1 MVNVTISLKIT
12 FRTACA
18 NFRAFVK
25 RLKDLKP
32 RREDFKTGLL

>member
-12 FRTACA
+12 FPTACA
-18 NFRAFVK
+18 NFRVFVK
-25 RLKDLKP
+25 RIKDLKP